1 MVGSPSL
8 TWLSRAPFEFPVLKM
23 GTSDCYEMNIF
34 LNSLKV
40 KAVRGRATG
49 IICAC
54 RVDESPDF
62 AVFMVLA

>member
-8 TWLSRAPFEFPVLKM
+8 TWLSRAPFGFPIPRM
-23 GTSDCYEMNIF
+23 GTSDCYEMNNF

-54 RVDESPDF
+54 SVDESPDF